1 MPKEKIDM
9 IIEGGKASPT
19 PAVAQKLGPMKIN
32 ISEVMQKINEKTSSF
47 KGIKVPVKIIIDTAT
62 KDYNITIGTPPTTE
76 LIKKELSLEKGAG
89 EPNKNKIANISIEQ
103 VIKIAKMKKDSM
115 FANSLK
121 AAVKTVAGSCSSLG
135 ILIEGKTGSEINN
148 DIETGLY
155 DSLIQSEKTDVS
167 PEKVELL
174 KTQLIEVQERLKKE
188 IEKLKKEEEE
198 LKGPAKEEVAVVE
211 EAKEGAEVKEGE
223 EKKGAEKG
231 KEAPKEAKTPAKEET
246 KEKQKK

>member
-47 KGIKVPVKIIIDTAT
+47 KGIKVPVKIIVDTIS
-62 KDYNITIGTPPTTE
+62 KKCDISVGSPPTTE

-135 ILIEGKTGSEINN
+135 TLIEGKTGSEINK
-148 DIETGLY
+148 DIDSGLY
-155 DSLIQSEKTDVS
+155 DSLIKAEKIDVS
-167 PEKVELL
+167 PEKAGLL
-174 KTQLIEVQERLKKE
+174 KTQLIEVQEKLKKE

-198 LKGPAKEEVAVVE
+198 LKGPAKEEVAVAE
-211 EAKEGAEVKEGE
+211 EAKEGAEIKEGE

-231 KEAPKEAKTPAKEET
+231 KEAPKEAKTLTKEE
-246 KEKQKK
+246 KPKK